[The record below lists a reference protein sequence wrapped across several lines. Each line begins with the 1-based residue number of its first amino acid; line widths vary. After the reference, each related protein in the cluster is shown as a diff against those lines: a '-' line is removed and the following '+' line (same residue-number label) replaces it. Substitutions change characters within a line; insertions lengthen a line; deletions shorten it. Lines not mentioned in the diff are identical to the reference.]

1 MTDYGGRW
9 MIIDMHVHSDVSDD
23 GMASVETY
31 MKWITKLRR
40 NYRIDGIV
48 FTEHRL
54 FNSDADYE
62 ALARQYDILIFKGT
76 EADTDCGHVLCYGMN
91 EKIVQDFDLKNVHLS
106 GRELINAMEDSGG
119 IGIPAHPGRRHIGLV
134 EHLDKGYDIGPSLR
148 AAEQLNGGSSKQENA
163 RAQQLVTD
171 RQLFGIGGSDAHF
184 VSAVGKFM
192 TEFKRPVRTMQDLV
206 EQLYSGD
213 YRPITLEE
221 VRIQS

>member
-1 MTDYGGRW
+1 

-31 MKWITKLRR
+31 MKWLTKLRR
-40 NYRIDGIV
+40 TYRIDGLV

-62 ALARQYDILIFKGT
+62 ALAQEYDLLVFKGT

-91 EKIVQDFDLKNVHLS
+91 EKILRQFDFKNVHLS
-106 GRELINAMEDSGG
+106 GRDLIDALQGTGG
-119 IGIPAHPGRRHIGLV
+119 IGIPAHPGRRYIGLA
-134 EHLDKGYDIGPSLR
+134 EHLENGYDIGTSLR
-148 AAEQLNGGSSKQENA
+148 AAEQLNGGSSQQENA
-163 RAQQLVTD
+163 RAQQLVAE

-192 TEFKRPVRTMQDLV
+192 TDFKRPIRTMQDLV

-213 YRPITLEE
+213 YRPITLEDA
-221 VRIQS
+221 RIQA

>member
-1 MTDYGGRW
+1 

-31 MKWITKLRR
+31 MKWISKLRR
-40 NYRIDGIV
+40 TYRIDGIV

-54 FNSDADYE
+54 FNREADYE
-62 ALARQYDILIFKGT
+62 ALARAYDILIFKGT

-91 EKIVQDFDLKNVHLS
+91 DTIVREFDLKNVHLS
-106 GRELINAMEDSGG
+106 GRDLIQALAEHDG

-134 EHLDKGYDIGPSLR
+134 EHLENGYDIGHHLL
-148 AAEQLNGGSSKQENA
+148 AAEQLNGGSSRQENA
-163 RAQQLVTD
+163 RALQLVEEHK
-171 RQLFGIGGSDAHF
+171 LFGIGGSDAHF

-192 TEFKRPVRTMQDLV
+192 TEFTRPIRTMQDLV
-206 EQLYSGD
+206 EQLYSGE

-221 VRIQS
+221 ARHKG

>member
-1 MTDYGGRW
+1 

-31 MKWITKLRR
+31 MKWLTKLRR
-40 NYRIDGIV
+40 NYRIEGIV

-62 ALARQYDILIFKGT
+62 ALARQYDMLIFKGT

-91 EKIVQDFDLKNVHLS
+91 EKVVQHFDLKNVHLS
-106 GRELINAMEDSGG
+106 GRELVNAMEDTGG

-134 EHLDKGYDIGPSLR
+134 EHLENGYDIGSALR
-148 AAEQLNGGSSKQENA
+148 AAEQLNGGSSTQENA
-163 RAQQLVTD
+163 RAQQLVVD

-192 TEFKRPVRTMQDLV
+192 TEFTRPIRTIDDLV

-221 VRIQS
+221 ARIQR

>member
-1 MTDYGGRW
+1 

-31 MKWITKLRR
+31 MKWIAKLRR
-40 NYRIDGIV
+40 NYRVDGIV

-62 ALARQYDILIFKGT
+62 DLARAYDILIFKGT

-91 EKIVQDFDLKNVHLS
+91 EKVLRHFDLKNVHLS
-106 GRELINAMEDSGG
+106 GRDLIDALEETGG
-119 IGIPAHPGRRHIGLV
+119 IGVPAHPGRRHIGLV
-134 EHLDKGYDIGPSLR
+134 EHIEKGYDIGTSLR

-163 RAQQLVTD
+163 RAHQLVEG
-171 RQLFGIGGSDAHF
+171 RKLFGTGGSDAHF

-192 TEFKRPVRTMQDLV
+192 TEFTRPIRTMQDLV

-213 YRPITLEE
+213 YRPITLEDAR
-221 VRIQS
+221 VQV

>member
-1 MTDYGGRW
+1 

-31 MKWITKLRR
+31 MKWLAKLRR

-54 FNSDADYE
+54 FNSEADYD
-62 ALARQYDILIFKGT
+62 ALAREYDILIFKGT

-91 EKIVQDFDLKNVHLS
+91 EQVVRQFDLKNVHLS
-106 GRELINAMEDSGG
+106 GRDLITAMEETGG

-134 EHLDKGYDIGPSLR
+134 EHLEKGYEIGSVLR
-148 AAEQLNGGSSKQENA
+148 AAEQLNGGSSKQENG
-163 RAQQLVTD
+163 RAQQLVED

-192 TEFKRPVRTMQDLV
+192 TEFKRPIYSMQDLV
-206 EQLYSGD
+206 EQLFTGE
-213 YRPITLEE
+213 YRPITLEDA
-221 VRIQS
+221 RIQA

>member
-1 MTDYGGRW
+1 

-31 MKWITKLRR
+31 MKWLMKLRR

-54 FNSDADYE
+54 FNNDADYE
-62 ALARQYDILIFKGT
+62 ALARQYDMLIFKGT

-91 EKIVQDFDLKNVHLS
+91 EKVVQHFDLKNVHLS
-106 GRELINAMEDSGG
+106 GRELVNAMEDTGG

-134 EHLDKGYDIGPSLR
+134 EHLENGYDIGSALR

-163 RAQQLVTD
+163 RAQQLVVE

-192 TEFKRPVRTMQDLV
+192 TEFTHPIRTIHDLV
-206 EQLYSGD
+206 EQLHSGD

-221 VRIQS
+221 ARIQR

>member
-1 MTDYGGRW
+1 

-31 MKWITKLRR
+31 MKWITKLRHT
-40 NYRIDGIV
+40 YRIDGIV

-62 ALARQYDILIFKGT
+62 TLGREYDMLIFKGT
-76 EADTDCGHVLCYGMN
+76 EADTDCGHILCYGMN
-91 EKIVQDFDLKNVHLS
+91 AKILSQFDLKNVHLS
-106 GRELINAMEDSGG
+106 GRDLINAMEDAGG

-134 EHLDKGYDIGPSLR
+134 EHLEKGYDIGTSLR

-163 RAQQLVTD
+163 RAQQLVVE
-171 RQLFGIGGSDAHF
+171 RQLFGTGGSDAHF

-192 TEFKRPVRTMQDLV
+192 TAFKRPIRSMQDLV
-206 EQLYSGD
+206 EQLYSGE
-213 YRPITLEE
+213 YRPITLEDA
-221 VRIQS
+221 RMQA

>member
-1 MTDYGGRW
+1 

-31 MKWITKLRR
+31 MKWLMKLRC

-62 ALARQYDILIFKGT
+62 ALARQYEMLIFKGT
-76 EADTDCGHVLCYGMN
+76 EADSDCGHVLCYGMN
-91 EKIVQDFDLKNVHLS
+91 EKVERHFDLKNVHLS
-106 GRELINAMEDSGG
+106 GRDLINAMEDTGG

-134 EHLDKGYDIGPSLR
+134 EHLENGYDIGHALR
-148 AAEQLNGGSSKQENA
+148 AVEQLNGGSSKQENA
-163 RAQQLVTD
+163 RAQQLVTE

-192 TEFKRPVRTMQDLV
+192 TEFKRPVHTMQDLV

-213 YRPITLEE
+213 YHPISLEE
-221 VRIQS
+221 AKIRG

>member
-1 MTDYGGRW
+1 
-9 MIIDMHVHSDVSDD
+9 
-23 GMASVETY
+23 MASVETY
-31 MKWITKLRR
+31 MKWLAKLRR

-54 FNSDADYE
+54 FNSDADYD
-62 ALARQYDILIFKGT
+62 AIAREYDIHIFKGT

-91 EKIVQDFDLKNVHLS
+91 EKVLSQFDLKNVHLS
-106 GRELINAMEDSGG
+106 GRELINAMEDAGG

-134 EHLDKGYDIGPSLR
+134 EHLEKGYDIGSALR

-163 RAQQLVTD
+163 RAQQLVVE
-171 RQLFGIGGSDAHF
+171 RHLSGIGGSDAHF

-192 TEFKRPVRTMQDLV
+192 TAFKRPIHTVHDLV

-213 YRPITLEE
+213 YCPITLEDAK
-221 VRIQS
+221 IQA

>member
-1 MTDYGGRW
+1 
-9 MIIDMHVHSDVSDD
+9 
-23 GMASVETY
+23 
-31 MKWITKLRR
+31 
-40 NYRIDGIV
+40 
-48 FTEHRL
+48 
-54 FNSDADYE
+54 
-62 ALARQYDILIFKGT
+62 
-76 EADTDCGHVLCYGMN
+76 
-91 EKIVQDFDLKNVHLS
+91 
-106 GRELINAMEDSGG
+106 MEDTGG

-213 YRPITLEE
+213 YHPITLDE

>member
-1 MTDYGGRW
+1 

-31 MKWITKLRR
+31 MKWLAKLRR

-54 FNSDADYE
+54 FNSEADYE
-62 ALARQYDILIFKGT
+62 ALAREYDMFIFKGT

-91 EKIVQDFDLKNVHLS
+91 EKILRHFDLRNVHLS
-106 GRELINAMEDSGG
+106 GRDLIEALQDSGG
-119 IGIPAHPGRRHIGLV
+119 IGVAAHPGRRHIGLV
-134 EHLDKGYDIGPSLR
+134 EHLEKGYDIGSSLR

-163 RAQQLVTD
+163 RAQQLVEE

-192 TEFKRPVRTMQDLV
+192 TEFKRPIRTMQDLV
-206 EQLYSGD
+206 EHLYAGD
-213 YRPITLEE
+213 YRAITLEE
-221 VRIQS
+221 ARIQA

>member
-1 MTDYGGRW
+1 

-31 MKWITKLRR
+31 MKWMAKLRR

-54 FNSDADYE
+54 FNSDVDYE
-62 ALARQYDILIFKGT
+62 ALAREYGMLIFKGT

-91 EKIVQDFDLKNVHLS
+91 EKILGHFDLKNVQLS
-106 GRELINAMEDSGG
+106 GRDLISAMEDAGG
-119 IGIPAHPGRRHIGLV
+119 IGIPAHPGRRYIGLV
-134 EHLDKGYDIGPSLR
+134 EHLEQGYEIGHALR

-163 RAQQLVTD
+163 RAQQLVVE

-192 TEFKRPVRTMQDLV
+192 TDFKRPIRTMQDLV

-213 YRPITLEE
+213 YRPITLEDA
-221 VRIQS
+221 RIQA

>member
-1 MTDYGGRW
+1 MTDHGGRW

-31 MKWITKLRR
+31 MKWITNLRR

-62 ALARQYDILIFKGT
+62 ALARQYEILIFKGT

-91 EKIVQDFDLKNVHLS
+91 ERIVQDFDLKNVHLS

-213 YRPITLEE
+213 YHPITLDE

>member
-1 MTDYGGRW
+1 

-31 MKWITKLRR
+31 LKWIAKLRLR
-40 NYRIDGIV
+40 YRIDGLV

-54 FNSDADYE
+54 FNRDTDYE
-62 ALARQYDILIFKGT
+62 ALARAYDMLIFKGT

-91 EKIVQDFDLKNVHLS
+91 DKILRQFDLKNVHLS
-106 GRELINAMEDSGG
+106 GRDLLSAMQDTGG

-134 EHLDKGYDIGPSLR
+134 EHIDNGYDIGPALR
-148 AAEQLNGGSSKQENA
+148 AAEQFNGGSSKQENA
-163 RAQQLVTD
+163 RAQQLVME

-192 TEFKRPVRTMQDLV
+192 TQFKRPIRTMQDLV
-206 EQLYSGD
+206 EQLYAGD
-213 YRPITLEE
+213 YRPITLDDA
-221 VRIQS
+221 RIQA

>member
-1 MTDYGGRW
+1 

-31 MKWITKLRR
+31 MKWLAKLRR
-40 NYRIDGIV
+40 TYRIDGIV

-54 FNSDADYE
+54 FNGEADYE

-76 EADTDCGHVLCYGMN
+76 EADTDCGHVLCYGMSD
-91 EKIVQDFDLKNVHLS
+91 KIARQFDLKNVHLS
-106 GRELINAMEDSGG
+106 GRELINAMADADG

-134 EHLDKGYDIGPSLR
+134 EHLENGYDIGNHLR
-148 AAEQLNGGSSKQENA
+148 AAEQLNGGSSTQENA
-163 RAQQLVTD
+163 RAEQLVAT
-171 RQLFGIGGSDAHF
+171 RQLFGTGGSDAHF

-192 TEFKRPVRTMQDLV
+192 TEFQRPVLTMQDLV

-221 VRIQS
+221 TRIQS

>member
-1 MTDYGGRW
+1 

-31 MKWITKLRR
+31 MKWIAKLRR

-62 ALARQYDILIFKGT
+62 ALAREYGMLIFKGT

-91 EKIVQDFDLKNVHLS
+91 EKILSQFDLKNVHLS
-106 GRELINAMEDSGG
+106 GRDLISAMEDAGG

-134 EHLDKGYDIGPSLR
+134 EHLAQGYDIGTSLR

-163 RAQQLVTD
+163 RAQQLVAE
-171 RQLFGIGGSDAHF
+171 RQLFGIGGSDAHY

-192 TEFKRPVRTMQDLV
+192 TDFKHPIRTVQDLV
-206 EQLYSGD
+206 QHLYSGE
-213 YRPITLEE
+213 YRPITLEDA
-221 VRIQS
+221 RIQA

>member
-1 MTDYGGRW
+1 

-31 MKWITKLRR
+31 MKWIAKLRR

-54 FNSDADYE
+54 FNSEADYD
-62 ALARQYDILIFKGT
+62 ALAREYDILIFKGT
-76 EADTDCGHVLCYGMN
+76 EADTDCGHVLCYGMSAQ
-91 EKIVQDFDLKNVHLS
+91 VVRQFDLKNVHLS
-106 GRELINAMEDSGG
+106 GRDLITAMEETGG

-134 EHLDKGYDIGPSLR
+134 EHLEKGYEIGSVLR
-148 AAEQLNGGSSKQENA
+148 AAEQLNGGSSKQEND
-163 RAQQLVTD
+163 RAQQLVED

-192 TEFKRPVRTMQDLV
+192 TEFKRPIHSMQDLV
-206 EQLYSGD
+206 EQLFTGE
-213 YRPITLEE
+213 YRPITLEDA
-221 VRIQS
+221 RIQA

>member
-1 MTDYGGRW
+1 MTDHGGRW

-31 MKWITKLRR
+31 MKWLTKLRR

-62 ALARQYDILIFKGT
+62 ALARQYDMLIFKGT

-91 EKIVQDFDLKNVHLS
+91 EKVVQHFDLRNVHLS
-106 GRELINAMEDSGG
+106 GRELVNAMEDTGG

-134 EHLDKGYDIGPSLR
+134 EHLENGYDIGSALR
-148 AAEQLNGGSSKQENA
+148 AAEQLNGGSSTQENA
-163 RAQQLVTD
+163 RAQQLVVD

-192 TEFKRPVRTMQDLV
+192 TEFTRPIRTIDDLV

-221 VRIQS
+221 ARIQR

>member
-1 MTDYGGRW
+1 

-40 NYRIDGIV
+40 HYRIDGLV

-62 ALARQYDILIFKGT
+62 ALAREYGMLIFKGT

-91 EKIVQDFDLKNVHLS
+91 EKILSHFDLKNVHLS
-106 GRELINAMEDSGG
+106 GRDLLNAMEDAGG

-134 EHLDKGYDIGPSLR
+134 EHIEKGYDIGPSLR
-148 AAEQLNGGSSKQENA
+148 AAEQLNGGSSTQENA
-163 RAQQLVTD
+163 RAQQLVLE

-192 TEFKRPVRTMQDLV
+192 TAFKRPIHTMQDLV

-213 YRPITLEE
+213 YRPITLEDA
-221 VRIQS
+221 RFQA

>member
-1 MTDYGGRW
+1 

-31 MKWITKLRR
+31 MKWIAKLRR

-54 FNSDADYE
+54 FNSEADYD
-62 ALARQYDILIFKGT
+62 ALAREYDILIFKGT

-91 EKIVQDFDLKNVHLS
+91 EQVVRQFDLKNVHLS
-106 GRELINAMEDSGG
+106 GRDLITAMEETGG

-134 EHLDKGYDIGPSLR
+134 EHLEKGYEIGSVLR
-148 AAEQLNGGSSKQENA
+148 AAEQLNGGSSKQENG
-163 RAQQLVTD
+163 RAQQLVED

-192 TEFKRPVRTMQDLV
+192 TEFKRPIYSMQDLV
-206 EQLYSGD
+206 EQLFTGE
-213 YRPITLEE
+213 YRPITLEDA
-221 VRIQS
+221 RIQA

>member
-1 MTDYGGRW
+1 

-31 MKWITKLRR
+31 MKWLTKLRR

-91 EKIVQDFDLKNVHLS
+91 EKVVQHFDLKNVHLS
-106 GRELINAMEDSGG
+106 GRELVNAMEDTGG

-134 EHLDKGYDIGPSLR
+134 EHLENGYDIGSTLR

-163 RAQQLVTD
+163 RAQQLVVD

-192 TEFKRPVRTMQDLV
+192 TQFTRPIRTMHDLV
-206 EQLYSGD
+206 AQLYSGD

-221 VRIQS
+221 ARIQR

>member
-1 MTDYGGRW
+1 

-31 MKWITKLRR
+31 MKWLARLRR
-40 NYRIDGIV
+40 NYRIDGLV

-54 FNSDADYE
+54 FNTEADYE
-62 ALARQYDILIFKGT
+62 ALARQYDILILKGT
-76 EADTDCGHVLCYGMN
+76 EADTDCGHILCYGMN
-91 EKIVQDFDLKNVHLS
+91 DKITRHFDLKNVHLS
-106 GRELINAMEDSGG
+106 GHELLDAMEESGG

-134 EHLDKGYDIGPSLR
+134 EHLENGYDIGGHLR

-163 RAQQLVTD
+163 RAEHLVAT

-192 TEFKRPVRTMQDLV
+192 TEFQRPIHGMQDLV

-221 VRIQS
+221 ARIQS

>member
-1 MTDYGGRW
+1 

-31 MKWITKLRR
+31 MKWLTKLRR

-62 ALARQYDILIFKGT
+62 ALARQYEMLIFKGT
-76 EADTDCGHVLCYGMN
+76 EADSDCGHVLCYGMN
-91 EKIVQDFDLKNVHLS
+91 EKVVRHFDLKNVHLS
-106 GRELINAMEDSGG
+106 GRELISAMEDTGG
-119 IGIPAHPGRRHIGLV
+119 IGIPAHPGRRYIGLV
-134 EHLDKGYDIGPSLR
+134 EHLENGYDIGHGLR
-148 AAEQLNGGSSKQENA
+148 AVELLNGGSSKQENA
-163 RAQQLVTD
+163 RAQQLVTE
-171 RQLFGIGGSDAHF
+171 RHLFGIGGSDAHF

-192 TEFKRPVRTMQDLV
+192 TAFKRPIRTVPDLV

-213 YRPITLEE
+213 YYPITLEDAKL
-221 VRIQS
+221 QA